1 MSCWQ
6 FEFVNQLSSKSDNT
20 VFALIR
26 NKATA
31 STLYEIQESRK
42 NVIILEADITD
53 SMAVEETNAKLPN
66 LYSGSSQSCG
76 VGDGRDAGLSYH
88 CRSAGYKHEQ
98 VHPRILKSN
107 SSDSNE
113 ELDEDLLEHFRTNV
127 LGVVHTTKTFIPLLR
142 GGPTKKV
149 AVLSTGN
156 ADLDA
161 TLSMANPGR
170 VGYGISKAAMNMSIA
185 KLALALKPEGFVFV
199 SISPGMV
206 DSKAGRPLVQGSPE
220 NEAVFQKTTERIK
233 VLLPEFK
240 GPITSKQSVDMM
252 LEVIHRWTVE
262 ETGQFVS
269 HYGNKQWL

>member
-1 MSCWQ
+1 MPSYVVVGAARGLG
-6 FEFVNQLSSKSDNT
+6 FEFVDQLSSKSDNA

-26 NKATA
+26 NKVTA

-42 NVIILEADITD
+42 NAVILEADITD
-53 SMAVEETNAKLPN
+53 SVAVEEVAKAVESATGGTLDYLIIVAALATNTNK
-66 LYSGSSQSCG
+66 S
-76 VGDGRDAGLSYH
+76 
-88 CRSAGYKHEQ
+88 
-98 VHPRILKSN
+98 ILAF
-107 SSDSNE
+107 DSNE

-127 LGVVHTTKTFIPLLR
+127 LGVVHTIKTFLPLLR

-161 TLSMANPGR
+161 TLTMVNPGS
-170 VGYGISKAAMNMSIA
+170 VGYGISKAAMNMAIA

-206 DSKAGRPLVQGSPE
+206 DRKAGRRSPE
-220 NEAVFQKTTERIK
+220 AEAVFQKTAVRTK
-233 VLLPEFK
+233 VLWPDFK
-240 GPITSKQSVDMM
+240 GLITAKQSVDMM

-269 HYGNKQWL
+269 HYGNKQWM

>member
-1 MSCWQ
+1 MPSYVVAGAARGLG

-42 NVIILEADITD
+42 NVVIMEADITD
-53 SMAVEETNAKLPN
+53 SVAVEEAAKAVESATGGTLDYLIIVAALATNMNKP
-66 LYSGSSQSCG
+66 
-76 VGDGRDAGLSYH
+76 
-88 CRSAGYKHEQ
+88 
-98 VHPRILKSN
+98 ILAF
-107 SSDSNE
+107 DSNE

-127 LGVVHTTKTFIPLLR
+127 LGVVHTIKAFLPLLR

-161 TLSMANPGR
+161 TLTMASPGR
-170 VGYGISKAAMNMSIA
+170 VGYGISKAAMNMAIA
-185 KLALALKPEGFVFV
+185 KFALALKPEGFVFV

-206 DSKAGRPLVQGSPE
+206 DSKAGRRSPE
-220 NEAVFQKTTERIK
+220 NEAVFQKTTERIR
-233 VLLPEFK
+233 VLLPDFK
-240 GPITSKQSVDMM
+240 GPITPKQSVDMM

-269 HYGNKQWL
+269 HHGNKQWL